1 VVAQACVQ
9 YIHCHSARLCGAD
22 EITLLGRK
30 SRAVVLNKPRTT
42 LQGYSF
48 SLGSGKVW
56 DSNNR
61 MKNGVRDKYD
71 EVFYIGSK
79 C

>member
-1 VVAQACVQ
+1 
-9 YIHCHSARLCGAD
+9 
-22 EITLLGRK
+22 
-30 SRAVVLNKPRTT
+30 
-42 LQGYSF
+42 
-48 SLGSGKVW
+48 VW